1 MSEEKKEL
9 TPEQIEDNR
18 KKVIQY
24 YKKQA
29 EVLEYQ
35 AKYES
40 LLADIETS
48 RARRMEMIIRQAQM
62 AAGPEDEKRNPAN
75 PDQEPA
81 EESSL
86 RDQVGPQEEVPV
98 EDKKERKLKAQ

>member
-1 MSEEKKEL
+1 MSEEKEQL
-9 TPEQIEDNR
+9 TPEQVEDNR

-35 AKYES
+35 AKYEN
-40 LLADIETS
+40 LLAEIETA

-62 AAGPEDEKRNPAN
+62 AAGPQDEAPES
-75 PDQEPA
+75 QEA
-81 EESSL
+81 EKSQPEPEAVSTEA
-86 RDQVGPQEEVPV
+86 P
-98 EDKKERKLKAQ
+98 KERKLKKS

>member
-1 MSEEKKEL
+1 MSEEKEQL

-29 EVLEYQ
+29 EVLEHQ
-35 AKYES
+35 AKYEN
-40 LLADIETS
+40 LLADIETA

-62 AAGPEDEKRNPAN
+62 AAGPQDEKS
-75 PDQEPA
+75 
-81 EESSL
+81 EESM
-86 RDQVGPQEEVPV
+86 RDNVAPQEEAPL
-98 EDKKERKLKAQ
+98 EEKKERKLKGK

>member
-1 MSEEKKEL
+1 MSQEKEQL

-40 LLADIETS
+40 FLADIETA

-62 AAGPEDEKRNPAN
+62 AAGPQDEAAPEKEE
-75 PDQEPA
+75 Q
-81 EESSL
+81 EESM
-86 RDQVGPQEEVPV
+86 RDQVAPQEEAPV
-98 EDKKERKLKAQ
+98 EERKERKLKAK